1 MRCQKTKFILSKKVT
16 YLNCAYMSPMLK
28 KVEKAGVKGIKQ
40 KRKPYHIT
48 PIDFFKTSDLVKKR
62 FSSIIDCKNHNRIA
76 IIPSASYGLANVV
89 NNISIKEKDEIILL
103 DEQFPSNVYPWLNLK
118 ERSKAKLVFI
128 KRPDTLIDSGKKWN
142 EEILAAIT
150 NKTKVVAIGNIHWA
164 CGTLFDL
171 IAIRKKT
178 AEVGALLI
186 IDGTQ
191 SIGALPLSIE
201 KIQPDALIC
210 AGYKWLMGPYSIGV
224 AYYGN
229 YFDKG
234 IPIEDNWIN
243 RRGSENF
250 SGLINY
256 SDKYGELASRYNVG
270 EQSNF
275 ILLPMLLA
283 GLNQIES
290 WGVKNIQD
298 YCKNLISEE
307 IKKVNQKKYWIEKE
321 NYRANHLFGI
331 KQLDNKI
338 NLIEKLKSKKI
349 SVSIRGDKI
358 RVSPHV
364 YNDKKEIKKL
374 FECLT

>member
-28 KVEKAGVKGIKQ
+28 KVEKAGFKGIKQ

-229 YFDKG
+229 CFDKG

-364 YNDKKEIKKL
+364 YNDKREIKKL

>member
-1 MRCQKTKFILSKKVT
+1 MRCQKSKFILSRKVT

-28 KVEKAGVKGIKQ
+28 KVEKAGIKGIKK
-40 KRKPYHIT
+40 KRKPYQIL
-48 PIDFFKTSDLVKKR
+48 PNDFFKTSEVVKKR
-62 FSSIIDCKNHNRIA
+62 FSSIVDCENHNRIT

-103 DEQFPSNVYPWLNLK
+103 DEQFPSNVYPWLSLK

-128 KRPDTLIDSGKKWN
+128 KRPDTLVDSGKKWN
-142 EEILAAIT
+142 EEILNAIT
-150 NKTKVVAIGNIHWA
+150 NKTKVVALGNIHWA

-171 IAIRKKT
+171 VAIRKKT
-178 AEVGALLI
+178 KEVGALLI

-191 SIGALPLSIE
+191 SIGVLPFSIQ

-224 AYYGN
+224 AYYGKI
-229 YFDKG
+229 FDNG

-243 RRGSENF
+243 RKGSENF

-256 SDKYGELASRYNVG
+256 SNNYGEFATRYNVG

-275 ILLPMLLA
+275 ILLPMLIA
-283 GLNQIES
+283 GLNQLENWGIE
-290 WGVKNIQD
+290 NIQN
-298 YCKNLISEE
+298 YCKNLISNEVE
-307 IKKVNQKKYWIEKE
+307 KVNKKKYWIENK

-338 NLIEKLKSKKI
+338 NLIEKLKNKKI

>member
-364 YNDKKEIKKL
+364 YNDKREIKKL

>member
-243 RRGSENF
+243 RMGSENF

-256 SDKYGELASRYNVG
+256 NDKYGELASRYNVG

-364 YNDKKEIKKL
+364 YNDKREIKKL

>member
-76 IIPSASYGLANVV
+76 IIPSASYGLANAV

-128 KRPDTLIDSGKKWN
+128 KRPDTLIGSGKKWN

-150 NKTKVVAIGNIHWA
+150 NKTKVVSIGNIHWA

-243 RRGSENF
+243 RMGSENF

-364 YNDKKEIKKL
+364 YNDKREIKKL

>member
-48 PIDFFKTSDLVKKR
+48 PVDFFKTSDLVKKK

-128 KRPDTLIDSGKKWN
+128 KRPDTLIGSGKKWN

-358 RVSPHV
+358 RVSPHL
-364 YNDKKEIKKL
+364 YNDKREIKKL

>member
-150 NKTKVVAIGNIHWA
+150 NKTKVVTIGNIHWA

-364 YNDKKEIKKL
+364 YNDKREIKKL

>member
-128 KRPDTLIDSGKKWN
+128 KRPDTLIGSGKKWN

-150 NKTKVVAIGNIHWA
+150 NKTKVVSIGNIHWA

-358 RVSPHV
+358 IVSPHV
-364 YNDKKEIKKL
+364 YNDKREIKKL

>member
-142 EEILAAIT
+142 EEILASIT

-164 CGTLFDL
+164 CGTLVDL

-243 RRGSENF
+243 RMGSENF

-331 KQLDNKI
+331 KQLDNKV

-364 YNDKKEIKKL
+364 YNDKREIKKL

>member
-48 PIDFFKTSDLVKKR
+48 PVDFFKTSDLVKKR

-103 DEQFPSNVYPWLNLK
+103 DEQFPSNVYPWLNVK

-128 KRPDTLIDSGKKWN
+128 KRPDTLIGSGKKWN

-243 RRGSENF
+243 RMGSENF

-364 YNDKKEIKKL
+364 YNDKREIKKL

>member
-48 PIDFFKTSDLVKKR
+48 PVDFFKTSDLVKKR

-128 KRPDTLIDSGKKWN
+128 KRPDTLIGSGKKWN

-150 NKTKVVAIGNIHWA
+150 NKTKVVSIGNIHWA

-358 RVSPHV
+358 RVSPHL
-364 YNDKKEIKKL
+364 YNDKREIKKL

>member
-48 PIDFFKTSDLVKKR
+48 PVDFFKTSDLVKKKI
-62 FSSIIDCKNHNRIA
+62 SSIIDCKNHNRIA

-128 KRPDTLIDSGKKWN
+128 KRPDTLIGSGKKWN

-358 RVSPHV
+358 RVSPHL
-364 YNDKKEIKKL
+364 YNDKREIKKL

>member
-48 PIDFFKTSDLVKKR
+48 PIDFFKPSDLVKKR

-128 KRPDTLIDSGKKWN
+128 KRPDTLIGSGKKWN

-358 RVSPHV
+358 RVSPHL
-364 YNDKKEIKKL
+364 YNDKREIKKL

>member
-48 PIDFFKTSDLVKKR
+48 PVDFFKTSDLVKKR

-128 KRPDTLIDSGKKWN
+128 KRPDTLIGSGKKWN

-358 RVSPHV
+358 RVSPHL
-364 YNDKKEIKKL
+364 YNDKREIKKL

>member
-201 KIQPDALIC
+201 KTQPDALIC

-364 YNDKKEIKKL
+364 YNDKREIKKL

>member
-1 MRCQKTKFILSKKVT
+1 MRCQKTKFILSKKIT

-48 PIDFFKTSDLVKKR
+48 PIDFFKTSGLVKKR

-256 SDKYGELASRYNVG
+256 NDKYGELASRYNVG

-364 YNDKKEIKKL
+364 YNDKREIKKL

>member
-48 PIDFFKTSDLVKKR
+48 PVDFFKTSDLVKKR

-103 DEQFPSNVYPWLNLK
+103 DEQFPSNVYPWLNVK

-128 KRPDTLIDSGKKWN
+128 KRPDTLIGSGKKWN

-358 RVSPHV
+358 RVSPHL
-364 YNDKKEIKKL
+364 YNDKREIKKL

>member
-150 NKTKVVAIGNIHWA
+150 NKTKVVTIGNIHWA

-331 KQLDNKI
+331 KQLDNKV

-364 YNDKKEIKKL
+364 YNDKREIKKL

>member
-28 KVEKAGVKGIKQ
+28 KVEKAGFKGIKQ

-128 KRPDTLIDSGKKWN
+128 KRPDTLVDSGKKWN

-201 KIQPDALIC
+201 KTQPDALIC

-364 YNDKKEIKKL
+364 YNDKREIKKL

>member
-150 NKTKVVAIGNIHWA
+150 NKTKVVTIGNIHWA

-358 RVSPHV
+358 RVSPHL
-364 YNDKKEIKKL
+364 YNDKREIKKL

>member
-48 PIDFFKTSDLVKKR
+48 PVDFFKTSDLVKKR

-128 KRPDTLIDSGKKWN
+128 KRPDTLIGSGKKWN

-150 NKTKVVAIGNIHWA
+150 NKTKVVSIGNIHWA

-364 YNDKKEIKKL
+364 YNDKREIKKL

>member
-48 PIDFFKTSDLVKKR
+48 PVDFFKTSDLVKKR

-103 DEQFPSNVYPWLNLK
+103 DEQFPSNVYPWLNVK

-128 KRPDTLIDSGKKWN
+128 KRPDTLIGSGKKWN

-364 YNDKKEIKKL
+364 YNDKREIKKL

>member
-48 PIDFFKTSDLVKKR
+48 PVDFFKTSDLVKKR

-358 RVSPHV
+358 RVSPHL
-364 YNDKKEIKKL
+364 YNDKREIKKL

>member
-142 EEILAAIT
+142 EEILAAIN

-164 CGTLFDL
+164 CGTLIDL

-364 YNDKKEIKKL
+364 YNDKREIKKL

>member
-128 KRPDTLIDSGKKWN
+128 KRPDTLIGSGKKWN

-364 YNDKKEIKKL
+364 YNDKREIKKL

>member
-142 EEILAAIT
+142 EEILASIT

-164 CGTLFDL
+164 CGTLVDL

-364 YNDKKEIKKL
+364 YNDKREIKKL

>member
-128 KRPDTLIDSGKKWN
+128 KRPDTLIGSGKKWN

-331 KQLDNKI
+331 KQLDNKV

-364 YNDKKEIKKL
+364 YNDKREIKKL

>member
-1 MRCQKTKFILSKKVT
+1 MRCQKSKFILSKKTT

-28 KVEKAGVKGIKQ
+28 KVEKAGIKGVKK
-40 KRKPYHIT
+40 KRKPYQIST
-48 PIDFFKTSDLVKKR
+48 DDFFKNSELLKKT
-62 FSSIIDCKNHNRIA
+62 FSSIVDCKNHNRIA

-89 NNISIKEKDEIILL
+89 NNISIKEKEEVILL
-103 DEQFPSNVYPWLNLK
+103 EEQFPSNVYPWLSLK
-118 ERSKAKLVFI
+118 QKSNAKLVFI
-128 KRPDTLIDSGKKWN
+128 KRPNTIVDAGEKWN
-142 EEILAAIT
+142 EKILKTIT

-178 AEVGALLI
+178 REVGALLI

-191 SIGALPLSIE
+191 SIGALPFSIE
-201 KIQPDALIC
+201 KTQPDALIC
-210 AGYKWLMGPYSIGV
+210 AGYKWLMGPYSIGL
-224 AYYGN
+224 AYYGK
-229 YFDKG
+229 YFDRG
-234 IPIEDNWIN
+234 TPIEDNWIN

-256 SDKYGELASRYNVG
+256 SDNYGSFAARYNVG

-275 ILLPMLLA
+275 ILTPMLLA
-283 GLNQIES
+283 GLKQIEN
-290 WGVKNIQD
+290 WGVENVQS
-298 YCKNLISEE
+298 YCRNLISNE
-307 IKKVNQKKYWIEKE
+307 IEKVNKKKYWIENE
-321 NYRANHLFGI
+321 SYRANHLFGI
-331 KQLDNKI
+331 KQLDNKS
-338 NLIEKLKSKKI
+338 NLIEKLKNKKI

>member
-1 MRCQKTKFILSKKVT
+1 MRCQKTKFILSKKVI

-40 KRKPYHIT
+40 KRKPYQIT

-321 NYRANHLFGI
+321 NYRVNHLFGI

-364 YNDKKEIKKL
+364 YNDKREIKKL

>member
-48 PIDFFKTSDLVKKR
+48 PIDFFKTSDLVKKK

-150 NKTKVVAIGNIHWA
+150 NKTKVVTIGNIHWA

-364 YNDKKEIKKL
+364 YNDKREIKKL

>member
-76 IIPSASYGLANVV
+76 IIPSASYGLANAV

-103 DEQFPSNVYPWLNLK
+103 DEQFPSNVYPWLYLK

-191 SIGALPLSIE
+191 SIGALPLNIE
-201 KIQPDALIC
+201 KTQPDALIC

-224 AYYGN
+224 AYYGK

-364 YNDKKEIKKL
+364 YNDKREIKKL

>member
-128 KRPDTLIDSGKKWN
+128 KRPDTLVDSGKKWN

-364 YNDKKEIKKL
+364 YNDKREIKKL

>member
-48 PIDFFKTSDLVKKR
+48 PVDFFKTSDLVKKR

-128 KRPDTLIDSGKKWN
+128 KRPDTLIGSGKKWN

-229 YFDKG
+229 YFDQG

-364 YNDKKEIKKL
+364 YNDKREIKKL

>member
-358 RVSPHV
+358 RVSPHL
-364 YNDKKEIKKL
+364 YNDKREIKKL

>member
-128 KRPDTLIDSGKKWN
+128 KRPDTLVDSGKKWN

-201 KIQPDALIC
+201 KTQPDALIC

-364 YNDKKEIKKL
+364 YNDKREIKKL

>member
-48 PIDFFKTSDLVKKR
+48 PVDFFKTSDLVKKR

-142 EEILAAIT
+142 EEILASIT
-150 NKTKVVAIGNIHWA
+150 NKTKVVAVGNIHWA
-164 CGTLFDL
+164 CGTLVDL

-243 RRGSENF
+243 RMGSENF

-358 RVSPHV
+358 RVSPHL
-364 YNDKKEIKKL
+364 YNDKREIKKL

>member
-150 NKTKVVAIGNIHWA
+150 NKTKVVAVGNIHWA
-164 CGTLFDL
+164 CGTLVDL

-358 RVSPHV
+358 RVSPHL
-364 YNDKKEIKKL
+364 YNDKREIKKL